1 VIVLDTHA
9 LVWWVADPA
18 QIPAKGRRL
27 IQAAL
32 GDREKL
38 HVSSISLWEI
48 ALLLEHGRL
57 TLSVDSATW
66 LAAIQSLPFVNW
78 IPVDN
83 AIALRS
89 VSLERFPH
97 RDPADRFIVATAL
110 ATGATLVTGD
120 RRLRGYSPLSTAWD

>member
-1 VIVLDTHA
+1 MIVLDTHA

-18 QIPAKGRRL
+18 QIPAKARRL

-32 GDREKL
+32 DKGDKL

-48 ALLLEHGRL
+48 ALLLERGRL
-57 TLSVDSATW
+57 RVTVDPTTW
-66 LAAIQSLPFVNW
+66 LTALQSLPFVNW

-89 VSLERFPH
+89 VNLERFPH
-97 RDPADRFIVATAL
+97 RDPADRFIAATAL

-120 RRLRGYSPLSTAWD
+120 RRLRGYPPVATAWD